1 MQHKDLFVC
10 SLALKHLIVKFDDRF
25 FYYLSWC
32 MIACIDTEQELVLME
47 LRIGYRW
54 FKWGNNWNKV
64 NDARKGTYPSI
75 CYIVQTNIIA
85 I

>member
-47 LRIGYRW
+47 LRIGYR
-54 FKWGNNWNKV
+54 
-64 NDARKGTYPSI
+64 
-75 CYIVQTNIIA
+75 
-85 I
+85 